1 MQRDRKAAG
10 INKMELAA
18 RVTRFYYF
26 TRPPNVK
33 LPVRVRRADGAFV
46 GSNARWHVR
55 KFKDKFEYFI

>member
-33 LPVRVRRADGAFV
+33 LPVRFRRADGAFV
-46 GSNARWHVR
+46 GSNAR
-55 KFKDKFEYFI
+55 